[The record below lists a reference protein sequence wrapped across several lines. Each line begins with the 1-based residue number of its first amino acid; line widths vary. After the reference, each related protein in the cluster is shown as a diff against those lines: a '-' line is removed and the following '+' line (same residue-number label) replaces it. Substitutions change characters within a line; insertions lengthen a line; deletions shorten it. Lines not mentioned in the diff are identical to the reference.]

1 MAYAPATNLTT
12 SPGLAF
18 QASLINFQLRGMDI
32 LRKKTR
38 WRTIADKHT
47 LSKGAGRT
55 MQFYRYQNLAASST
69 QTVEG
74 SPGTGLSLTNKVLA
88 ATVSQYSAYITLS
101 DMLMATSPGD
111 MLNEAVDQLSYMA
124 ALSTDN
130 ITRAVIDNENA
141 STTMTASGTYFKVN
155 DLRAAR
161 SALQSTDVPF
171 FESGKYR
178 VFLHPYTFYDV
189 VTDPAAGGLADI
201 VKYTAPQSSALI
213 KTEDR
218 GHVADIADCEVF
230 EVNNVY
236 TSGATYRVYVFG
248 KGGVGCVDLEGK
260 GPSDVIDANK
270 ERFKINIFRSSGAS
284 VPDPEGLIAGGCS
297 YNFAFTT
304 VVKEGPTGIGG
315 SYRFRT
321 FTPTSSL
328 G

>member
-12 SPGLAF
+12 SPGLAH
-18 QASLINFQLRGMDI
+18 QATIINFQMRGMDI

-38 WRTIADKHT
+38 FRSVCDKHT
-47 LSKGAGRT
+47 LQKGTGRT
-55 MQFYRYQNLAASST
+55 MQFYRMSNLASSST
-69 QTVEG
+69 QTIEG

-130 ITRAVIDNENA
+130 ITRTVIDNENA
-141 STTMTASGTYFKVN
+141 STTMTAGGTYFKVN

-161 SALQSTDVPF
+161 ASLQAADVPF
-171 FESGKYR
+171 FDSGKYK
-178 VFLHPYTFYDV
+178 VFLHPNVFYDV
-189 VTDPAAGGLADI
+189 VTDPAANGLADI
-201 VKYTAPQSSALI
+201 AKYTYPKDSALI

-218 GHVADIADCEVF
+218 GKVADIADCEVW

-236 TSGATYRVYVFG
+236 TSAPTYRVYIFG

-260 GPSDVIDANK
+260 GPSDVVDANR
-270 ERFKINIFRSSGAS
+270 EQFKINVFRNSGAS
-284 VPDPEGLIAGGCS
+284 VPDPEGLIAAGAS
-297 YNFAFTT
+297 YNFAYTT
-304 VVKEGPTGIGG
+304 VVKDGPTGIGG
-315 SYRFRT
+315 VHRFKT

>member
-12 SPGLAF
+12 SPGLAH
-18 QASLINFQLRGMDI
+18 QATLINFQMRGMDI

-38 WRTIADKHT
+38 FRSICDKHT
-47 LSKGAGRT
+47 LTKGTGRT
-55 MQFYRYQNLAASST
+55 MQFYRFSNLSSSST

-88 ATVSQYSAYITLS
+88 ATVSQYSAYMTLS

-124 ALSTDN
+124 ALSVDN
-130 ITRAVIDNENA
+130 ITRAVIDNENS
-141 STTMTASGTYFKVN
+141 STNMNPSGTYYKVN

-161 SALQSTDVPF
+161 ANLQANDVGF
-171 FESGKYR
+171 FEDGKYR
-178 VFLHPYTFYDV
+178 VFMHPSVFYDV

-201 VKYTAPQSSALI
+201 AKYTYPKDSALI

-218 GHVADIADCEVF
+218 GKVADIADCSVF

-236 TSGATYRVYVFG
+236 TSGTTYRVYVFG

-260 GPSDVIDANK
+260 APSDVIDANK
-270 ERFKINIFRSSGAS
+270 ERFKINVFRSSGAS
-284 VPDPEGLIAGGCS
+284 VPDPEGLIAGGAS
-297 YNFAFTT
+297 YNFAYTT
-304 VVKEGPTGIGG
+304 VVKDGPTGIGG
-315 SYRFRT
+315 VYRYRT
-321 FTPTSSL
+321 STPTSSL